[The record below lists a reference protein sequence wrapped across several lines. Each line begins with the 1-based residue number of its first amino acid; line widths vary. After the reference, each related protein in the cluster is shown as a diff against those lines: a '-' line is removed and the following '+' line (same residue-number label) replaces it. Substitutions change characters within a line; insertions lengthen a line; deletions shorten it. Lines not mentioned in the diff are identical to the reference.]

1 MIIGKNKVLTSQQ
14 IGGRF
19 AFLRTL
25 VSLILALAIA
35 FLLILTVSGQAAA
48 DMMTLLFGPL
58 TSMSRIT
65 VMVNKWIPLLFTG
78 TAVCLMFSCGQ
89 INLAAEGAFF
99 AGAYTGA
106 LVALLNGVPP
116 VLHFLLCAVAGAAAG
131 AVICGIPA
139 VMNAK
144 FNVLTVVSSLM
155 INYVALYLG
164 LFIMTNLVRDPSV
177 GYVASYKFNL
187 SAKLFEL
194 ISGTGIHAGL
204 LIAAAI
210 VAGGWFLLYKTTF
223 GLEIR
228 TIGSNHHFAG
238 FSGMPVLKTL
248 VLAQIAGGLIAGLGG
263 TVEVLG
269 LYDRFAYGSLTN
281 HGWDGVTIAVLA
293 RNNPKNVPLAAL
305 FLAYLRTS
313 ADVLNRTSSVPTEVV
328 NIIQAVII
336 IFVAAE
342 RFLAGWEHRTIVKN
356 TRQVM
361 AVNAQEG
368 GSLDG

>member
-1 MIIGKNKVLTSQQ
+1 MSSRKNKILTSQQ
-14 IGGRF
+14 IGGHF

-25 VSLILALAIA
+25 VSLLLALVIA
-35 FLLILTVSGQAAA
+35 FLLILVVSDQPVT
-48 DMMTLLFGPL
+48 DMGALLFGPL
-58 TSMSRIT
+58 TNVSRIT

-99 AGAYTGA
+99 AGAFVGT
-106 LVALLNGVPP
+106 LVALINGVPP
-116 VLHFLLCAVAGAAAG
+116 VLHFLLCAAAGALAG

-139 VMNAK
+139 IMNAK

-155 INYVALYLG
+155 INYVSLYLG
-164 LFIMTNLVRDPSV
+164 LFIITNLVRDPSV
-177 GYVASYKFNL
+177 GYVASYKFSP

-194 ISGTGIHAGL
+194 IPGTGIHVGV
-204 LIAAAI
+204 LIAIAVVI
-210 VAGGWFLLYKTTF
+210 GGWFLLSKTTF

-228 TIGSNHHFAG
+228 TIGSNRYFAG

-248 VLAQIAGGLIAGLGG
+248 VLAQIAGGLMAGLGG
-263 TVEVLG
+263 ATEVLG
-269 LYDRFAYGSLTN
+269 LYDRFAYGGLTN

-293 RNNPKNVPLAAL
+293 RNDPKSVPLAAL
-305 FLAYLRTS
+305 FLSYLRTS

-356 TRQVM
+356 MKQVLV
-361 AVNAQEG
+361 ANAQEG
-368 GSLDG
+368 GRLNG